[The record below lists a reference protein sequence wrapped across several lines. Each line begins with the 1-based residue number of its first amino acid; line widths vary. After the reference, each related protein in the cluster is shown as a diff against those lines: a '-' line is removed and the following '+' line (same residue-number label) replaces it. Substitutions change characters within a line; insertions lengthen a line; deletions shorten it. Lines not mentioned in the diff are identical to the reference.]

1 MLGRVAIATALSALG
16 LLACGGPPDQNYP
29 SEPVTLVDTS
39 LGAGD
44 LFDIRVYRNE
54 ELSASYSVNA
64 EGTISF
70 PLIGEVVVAGKT
82 PEQVESEIRTRLSDG
97 YLVDPQVSILVTEY
111 RSKKISIF
119 GQVQKPGTL
128 GYVDGMTIVEA
139 ISRAGGFTGMAS
151 KNSVKVTRIAG
162 DDKKRFTIPVEAI
175 GQGQAANFFIRPG
188 DIVFVPERLF

>member
-82 PEQVESEIRTRLSDG
+82 PEQVESEIRTRLADG